1 MNFIICDSKGW
12 FSLDQELLELNRV
25 VLIKKKENLILKE
38 LKKVDPKYIFFV
50 HWNWK
55 VEEEIYK
62 NFNCI
67 LFHTAPLPYGRGG
80 SPIQN
85 LILKEHILAPVCAL
99 QMKKELDAGPIYSKV
114 EISLEGNLSKI
125 FSRINEAINKL
136 IKEIINKKIKPKKQL
151 GDPIFFKR
159 LNEKDNE
166 IPSDINIKKFYDYI
180 RMLDHESYPN
190 SYIKYGRFKIE
201 FYNAINEK
209 DGLKVSCKIT
219 ECE

>member
-12 FSLDQELLELNRV
+12 FSLDQELLELNQV
-25 VLIKKKENLILKE
+25 FLIKKKENLDLKE

-55 VEEEIYK
+55 VKEEIYK

-85 LILKEHILAPVCAL
+85 LILKEHTSAPVCAL
-99 QMKKELDAGPIYSKV
+99 KMVKELDAGPIYSKV
-114 EISLEGNLSKI
+114 EISLKGNLSEI
-125 FSRINEAINKL
+125 FSRLSAAINKL
-136 IKEIINKKIKPKKQL
+136 INEIINDKVRPKKQL
-151 GDPIFFKR
+151 GETLFFKR

-166 IPSDINIKKFYDYI
+166 IPSNIDIKKFYDYI

-190 SYIKYGRFKIE
+190 AYIKYGRFKIE
-201 FYNAINEK
+201 FYNANNEK
-209 DGLKVSCKIT
+209 EGLKVNCKIT

>member
-12 FSLDQELLELNRV
+12 FALDQELLEINRV
-25 VLIKKKENLILKE
+25 VLIKKKENLNFKD
-38 LKKVDPKYIFFV
+38 LKKIDPKYIFFI

-55 VEEEIYK
+55 VKEEIYK

-85 LILKEHILAPVCAL
+85 LILREHKSAPVCAL
-99 QMKKELDAGPIYSKV
+99 KMVEELDAGPIYSKF
-114 EISLEGNLSKI
+114 EISLEGNLTKI
-125 FSRINEAINKL
+125 FSRLSEAINKL
-136 IKEIINKKIKPKKQL
+136 IKEIINKKIKPKKQSGETL
-151 GDPIFFKR
+151 LFKR
-159 LNEKDNE
+159 LNKKDNE
-166 IPSDINIKKFYDYI
+166 IPSDIDIQKFYDYI

-190 SYIKYGRFKIE
+190 AYIKYGRFKIE
-201 FYNAINEK
+201 FFNANNEK
-209 DGLKVSCKIT
+209 EFLKVNCKIT